1 MPGVR
6 IAYLDGRRLAR
17 ALAAGARAV
26 AVRRE
31 AIDRINVFPV
41 ADRDTGSNLWA
52 TLERVSAAVAGTR
65 ERSLAAVARRAADEA
80 LLGARGNSGAIF
92 AQALEG
98 FAEAVQGA
106 ARLPAPAFADLARA
120 AAKAAHGAM
129 AQPKEGTLLSVLDAW
144 SEEAGRLPAGG
155 GGWASAFVAALAAAR
170 AALAR
175 TPDQLAVLKKAG
187 VVDAGGQGFVDFL
200 EGVAAHYAVRRA
212 PVPVPEDRVEA
223 RIHEA
228 RETLLFRWCTEVLLS
243 GPGIDRDALRRAAAP
258 LGDSLAVVG
267 SAMRVRLHV
276 HVNRP
281 EDVVE
286 VARRFGRVEE
296 TKAEDMRAQRDA
308 AGSRARP
315 AGRVAIVT
323 DTACDL
329 PDSFLEREDIA
340 LVPLRLLVGDETFLD
355 RVTLTP
361 SDFFRRLRREGIV
374 ARTSQPPPADFRE
387 VYGALAGHGTPVV
400 GIHVSSALSGTHS
413 AARVAAASLRGKPG
427 FAPVEVVDSRTVSV
441 AQGLVVRAAAQAAAR
456 GGGLAEVVR
465 AAEDAASRVRLLAAV
480 PSLASLVRGGR
491 VSPGQR
497 RLADLLGVV
506 PLLTVDA
513 RGRAKPG
520 GAARGFPRACV
531 KLVEKSLRASRGVAA
546 PVFAVGHA
554 DAADLAG
561 RIAGELLARR
571 PGAEEFVV
579 EVTPALAAHAGPGA
593 VAVATLAARPR

>member
-1 MPGVR
+1 
-6 IAYLDGRRLAR
+6 
-17 ALAAGARAV
+17 
-26 AVRRE
+26 
-31 AIDRINVFPV
+31 
-41 ADRDTGSNLWA
+41 
-52 TLERVSAAVAGTR
+52 
-65 ERSLAAVARRAADEA
+65 
-80 LLGARGNSGAIF
+80 
-92 AQALEG
+92 
-98 FAEAVQGA
+98 
-106 ARLPAPAFADLARA
+106 
-120 AAKAAHGAM
+120 
-129 AQPKEGTLLSVLDAW
+129 
-144 SEEAGRLPAGG
+144 
-155 GGWASAFVAALAAAR
+155 
-170 AALAR
+170 
-175 TPDQLAVLKKAG
+175 
-187 VVDAGGQGFVDFL
+187 
-200 EGVAAHYAVRRA
+200 
-212 PVPVPEDRVEA
+212 VPEDRVEA

-243 GPGIDRDALRRAAAP
+243 GSGIDRGALRRAAAP

-267 SAMRVRLHV
+267 GATRVRLHV

-308 AGSRARP
+308 AGGGRARP

-329 PDSFLEREDIA
+329 PDSFLEREDVA
-340 LVPLRLLVGDETFLD
+340 LVPLRLLIGDETFLD
-355 RVTLTP
+355 RVTITP
-361 SDFFRRLRREGIV
+361 AAFFRRLRGEGIV

-387 VYGALAGHGTPVV
+387 VYGALAGHGSPVV
-400 GIHVSSALSGTHS
+400 GIHVSGALSGTLS
-413 AARVAAASLRGKPG
+413 AARVAAASLRVQPG

-441 AQGLVVRAAAQAAAR
+441 AQGLVVRAAARAASR

-480 PSLASLVRGGR
+480 PSLDSLVRGGR

-497 RLADLLGVV
+497 RLADLLGIV
-506 PLLTVDA
+506 PLLTVDS

-546 PVFAVGHA
+546 PVFAVAHA
-554 DAADLAG
+554 DAPELAE

-579 EVTPALAAHAGPGA
+579 EVTPVLAAHAGPGA
-593 VAVATLAARPR
+593 VAVATFAARPR